1 MSNQGIRSIGFDE
14 NKASHWGFEVL
25 DFSSL
30 KNRTDMDHSPFEFH
44 RPDFYILFFVTGG
57 KGTHFVDFKPV
68 PYETGDLIT
77 IGMDQVHHFSPGE
90 SQGQLFI
97 FTKEFLLQFLDQR
110 ESWKAIEV
118 FSEFLSSPSIR
129 PDEELSQEI
138 EVLRRAIVEES
149 RKQIDDFSSCII
161 RSYLQALLGKI
172 YREKNRGSLEGGLS
186 EDVKKLR
193 NFQEALKARWNE
205 SRKVSFYA
213 NLLAMS
219 AKSLNGITHRLHQQS
234 AKVFIDEFCLLQIKR
249 LLINTRLSVKEI
261 AYTSGFN
268 EPTNLNKYFRK
279 LSGQSP
285 EAFRKS
291 QVQASVAKWPYSF
304 RFSPFAPCGVAWN
317 LLKISNP
324 WNTSH

>member
-1 MSNQGIRSIGFDE
+1 MSDQGIRSIGFDE

-57 KGTHFVDFKPV
+57 EGTHFVDFEPI
-68 PYETGDLIT
+68 PYSTGDLIT

-97 FTKEFLLQFLDQR
+97 FTKDFLLQFLDQR

-118 FSEFLSSPSIR
+118 FSEFLSTPRVR
-129 PDEELSQEI
+129 PDKVLSQEI
-138 EVLRRAIVEES
+138 ELLRKAIVEES
-149 RKQIDDFSSCII
+149 QKPKDEFSSCII
-161 RSYLQALLGKI
+161 RSYVQALLGKI
-172 YREKNRGSLEGGLS
+172 YREKTRGSHEGGLS

-193 NFQEALKARWNE
+193 EFQAALKSKWNE

-213 NLLAMS
+213 DLLAMS
-219 AKSLNGITHRLHQQS
+219 SKSLNGITHRLHHQS
-234 AKVFIDEFCLLQIKR
+234 AKSFIDAFCLLQIKR
-249 LLINTRLSVKEI
+249 LLINTRLNVKEI
-261 AYTSGFN
+261 AYASGFN

-279 LSGQSP
+279 LSGLSP

-291 QVQASVAKWPYSF
+291 QVQASVAK
-304 RFSPFAPCGVAWN
+304 
-317 LLKISNP
+317 
-324 WNTSH
+324 